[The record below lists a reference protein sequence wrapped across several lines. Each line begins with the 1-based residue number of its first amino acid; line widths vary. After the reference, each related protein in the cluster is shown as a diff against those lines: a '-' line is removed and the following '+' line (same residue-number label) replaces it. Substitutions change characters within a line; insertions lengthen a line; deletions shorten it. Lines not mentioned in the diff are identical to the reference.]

1 MNYKDIVKRL
11 KDFNFSKK
19 QKENLANIVS
29 NAGGGGINTFEITIN
44 VTENSINVVLDGD
57 TFGTVLE
64 SQTESLTTIKI
75 DSRKLFAKLNDII
88 YDKKCF
94 IIANVNFT
102 VNNNTYSSPCFCNII
117 RSASDN
123 LDIYIT
129 INPTLRINI
138 RNTD

>member
-1 MNYKDIVKRL
+1 MLV
-11 KDFNFSKK
+11 
-19 QKENLANIVS
+19 E
-29 NAGGGGINTFEITIN
+29 GGGINTFEIT
-44 VTENSINVVLDGD
+44 VDVGDSINIVLDGD
-57 TFGTVLE
+57 TFASILE

-75 DSRKLFAKLNDII
+75 NSRKLFAKLNDII

-102 VNNNTYSSPCFCNII
+102 VNNNTYLSPCFCNIL
-117 RSASDN
+117 RSQSDN

-129 INPTLRINI
+129 INTTLRINI

>member
-11 KDFNFSKK
+11 KGFDFSKK

-29 NAGGGGINTFEITIN
+29 NAGGSINTFEITIN

-57 TFGTVLE
+57 TFASILE
-64 SQTESLTTIKI
+64 SQTESLTAIKI
-75 DSRKLFAKLNDII
+75 RSRKLFAKLNDII

-94 IIANVNFT
+94 IIANVG
-102 VNNNTYSSPCFCNII
+102 VYGDNTYSSPCFCNII

-129 INPTLRINI
+129 INPTLKINI